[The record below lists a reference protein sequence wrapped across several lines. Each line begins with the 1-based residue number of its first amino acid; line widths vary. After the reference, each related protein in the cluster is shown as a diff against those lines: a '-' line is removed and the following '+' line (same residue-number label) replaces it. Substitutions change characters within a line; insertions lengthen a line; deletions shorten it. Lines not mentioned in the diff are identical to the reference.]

1 MYQTGDVWLL
11 LFLLLRPQ
19 HLEWPASIS
28 LQSAVSTSVL
38 SYLNLKTYLF
48 GNTITNPSCCP
59 FNPTPYLCIL
69 LCSWIANRCI
79 FICMLCL
86 FVLDCDG
93 YITRSLS
100 HWPWSPW
107 SLVKCIDL
115 ATMWGNEL
123 KIWVNNITLLSRY
136 IPTKGSN
143 LISQMS
149 RGRLVQGCL
158 CFWCLS
164 MDGDFWGHESWMQ
177 EAVLVHLNSSVFS
190 CHLKFAFKIQKHCKP
205 E

>member
-1 MYQTGDVWLL
+1 MLFMALPLICMSLWCHTSLIGQFVQSMLDFSLLHVSDWRLL
-11 LFLLLRPQ
+11 LFRLLRPQ

-28 LQSAVSTSVL
+28 LQSAVSTSML
-38 SYLNLKTYLF
+38 SYLNWKTYLF

-115 ATMWGNEL
+115 ACG
-123 KIWVNNITLLSRY
+123 
-136 IPTKGSN
+136 
-143 LISQMS
+143 
-149 RGRLVQGCL
+149 
-158 CFWCLS
+158 
-164 MDGDFWGHESWMQ
+164 
-177 EAVLVHLNSSVFS
+177 
-190 CHLKFAFKIQKHCKP
+190 
-205 E
+205 